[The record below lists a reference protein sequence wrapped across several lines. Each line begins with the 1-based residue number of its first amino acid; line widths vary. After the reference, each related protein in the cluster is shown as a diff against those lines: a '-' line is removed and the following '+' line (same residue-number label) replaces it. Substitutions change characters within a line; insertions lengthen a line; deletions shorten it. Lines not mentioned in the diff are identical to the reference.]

1 MLPSRVSNTKV
12 SRCLLAKFNVGI
24 IEGIGSTIS
33 QARVMNT
40 SAFPTKAIPEISH
53 RGPRH
58 SKPTARVMNTSA
70 LPTKAMPEIS
80 QSGPGPWHGMPT
92 APPKQPPSF
101 LLGGHGGATQRLL
114 LIPRVLT
121 TR

>member
-40 SAFPTKAIPEISH
+40 SA
-53 RGPRH
+53 
-58 SKPTARVMNTSA
+58 

-80 QSGPGPWHGMPT
+80 QSGPWRSKPM

>member
-12 SRCLLAKFNVGI
+12 SRCLLARFNVGI

-40 SAFPTKAIPEISH
+40 SA
-53 RGPRH
+53 
-58 SKPTARVMNTSA
+58 
-70 LPTKAMPEIS
+70 LPTTAMPEIS

-114 LIPRVLT
+114 LIFLIELLNSTDTNLESEIGNLNFMRKSI
-121 TR
+121 RIQYY

>member
-33 QARVMNT
+33 QARLTNT
-40 SAFPTKAIPEISH
+40 SALPTKAMSEISH

-58 SKPTARVMNTSA
+58 SKPTAA
-70 LPTKAMPEIS
+70 LPTTAMPEIS